1 MKKKVFLFILIM
13 VLLYAGGGITYILLN
28 KKPKPVEVSD
38 LDKISGYNYTLKS
51 NATDLYKN
59 EFNKLKQNLESAT
72 IDDKEYALSVAR
84 LFIIDLYTLNNKT
97 NKYDVGGSLYVHPDY
112 VSNYKLN
119 VQDTLYKYL
128 EDNSS
133 KQRNQKLPIVS
144 SIEVTLSEEIMF
156 KVNEEEYPAYNIL
169 LEWDY
174 KEDLG
179 YDKEGEVDVVKVDK
193 YYYVVEKN

>member
-1 MKKKVFLFILIM
+1 MKKKVFLFILII
-13 VLLYAGGGITYILLN
+13 VLLYAGGGVTYILLN

-51 NATDLYKN
+51 NATELYKN

-72 IDDKEYALSVAR
+72 IDDKEYALSVAK
-84 LFIIDLYTLNNKT
+84 LFIIDLYTLDNKT
-97 NKYDVGGSLYVHPDY
+97 NKYDVGGSMFVHPDY
-112 VSNYKLN
+112 VANYKLN

-133 KQRNQKLPIVS
+133 KQRNQKLPEVS